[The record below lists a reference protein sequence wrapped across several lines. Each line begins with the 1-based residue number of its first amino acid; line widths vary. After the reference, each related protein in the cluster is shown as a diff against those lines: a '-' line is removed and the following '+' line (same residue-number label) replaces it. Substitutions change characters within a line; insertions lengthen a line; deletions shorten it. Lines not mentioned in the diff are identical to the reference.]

1 MKKLAYTLSVCLLS
15 TAAFAQDSAKVK
27 AGPVAFH
34 ALPAIG
40 GGVFVEDSKAE
51 SADTNNGFFL
61 VRLPA
66 FSFPSLNDT
75 SVGVQVEVLDP
86 TLSGLSTEIV
96 SYARVHIAGGTYAGA
111 NVRVFDVSKDGA
123 DFSLHAAPVV
133 GLRLLTLA
141 SHIPVFFEV
150 EFLGDRHPVKAA
162 FIVTWE

>member
-1 MKKLAYTLSVCLLS
+1 MKTGTAILATLLS
-15 TAAFAQDSAKVK
+15 TATFAQDSVKVK

-34 ALPAIG
+34 AVPAIG

-51 SADTNNGFFL
+51 SSDTNNGFLL

-66 FSFPSLNDT
+66 FSFPKLNDA
-75 SVGVQVEVLDP
+75 SVGVQAEVMNP
-86 TLSGLSTEIV
+86 TLSGFATEIV

-111 NVRVFDVSKDGA
+111 NVRLFDVSKDGA
-123 DFSLHAAPVV
+123 DFSLHASPVV
-133 GLRLLTLA
+133 GVRLLTLG

-162 FIVTWE
+162 FIFTWE